1 MVLGVVE
8 SVLPPRLGA
17 LLALDADPALSARLQ
32 RVLEAGSRAIGQ
44 LGHLELVKYEDS
56 PVDATADLSMWEE
69 MAPVVGNT
77 IADVNALVAEMEV
90 QFPLGE
96 LSMDDRESAI
106 EETVQNA
113 ATELKQMITEFGM
126 AVRDPSVVS
135 DRWNLIAELQSFRFK
150 FRDRIGSMVFELAQ
164 RLGDCTRAEVDPGFE
179 ELLTSTLVVRQTT
192 ADLRRLM
199 RARIHK
205 VSEAPPEEVE
215 ANALQIEKELNAFGR
230 TAAWRVIRA
239 QDKKTILEFRGALRT
254 MTAPGMS
261 KMDLLMLLEP
271 FVEFVDAFEQV
282 NDREMLIQHDRD
294 VMAQVGVVLERAMN
308 ALNHEEAV
316 TAFTE
321 AVAMG
326 QMLYGRSSDFDTFLR
341 KLRKSQHTPDTLKNE
356 VEQFLILLAGMSV
369 F

>member
-1 MVLGVVE
+1 
-8 SVLPPRLGA
+8 

-32 RVLEAGSRAIGQ
+32 RVMEAASRAVGQ
-44 LGHLELVKYEDS
+44 LGHLELVKWEEDAQ
-56 PVDATADLSMWEE
+56 VDATADLSMWEE

-77 IADVNALVAEMEV
+77 IADVNALVAEMEE

-106 EETVQNA
+106 EETVQGA
-113 ATELKQMITEFGM
+113 ATELKQMVTEFGM

-150 FRDRIGSMVFELAQ
+150 FRDRIGSMVFDLAS
-164 RLGDCTRAEVDPGFE
+164 RLGDCKRADVDPGYDD
-179 ELLTSTLVVRQTT
+179 LLSSTLVVRQTT

-199 RARIHK
+199 HARIHK

-239 QDKKTILEFRGALRT
+239 QDKKTILEFRTALKA
-254 MTAPGMS
+254 MTAPGMG
-261 KMDLLMLLEP
+261 KIDLLTLLEP
-271 FVEFVDAFEQV
+271 FVEFVDSFEQV
-282 NDREMLIQHDRD
+282 NERDILVQHDQD

-308 ALNHEEAV
+308 AMNHDEAL
-316 TAFTE
+316 AALTE
-321 AVAMG
+321 AVGMG
-326 QMLYGRSSDFDTFLR
+326 QTLYGRSPDFDAFLR
-341 KLRKSQHTPDTLKNE
+341 KLRKTQLTPDTLKNE
-356 VEQFLILLAGMSV
+356 VEQFLILLAGMGII
-369 F
+369 